1 MTTIQLKKL
10 KENELKKFSYHKTK
24 EVVDALENLNLH
36 DIISGFAA
44 HEEIEKYISFAATIN
59 NRVDNNE
66 FSYLN
71 LKINH
76 KEKITLQ
83 NRLLNIL
90 ANLRHL
96 YNFVRLSG
104 RDDEFKQVVI
114 SLQELQL
121 EFAKLQSDYNQKKN
135 NVDNIIGNYE
145 KKIKDSERNLTSHVL
160 SIMGV
165 FSAIITII
173 LSVIITSS
181 SWLNNANGASAILA
195 FVVPNLVT
203 LLAVFVLLSLI
214 FFYLHRD
221 TSESGEKCAQQ
232 KRSRA
237 FTLTIAG
244 ILISVI
250 MCCWLCLS
258 SITQSPDHVRYIIP
272 SEQYK
277 IVDYSTD
284 SSNETDCTHETDC
297 DCHIAGSNTSYF
309 EFIFNGIPFKF
320 EYNESLLHDGNLYF
334 CTEHNTLE

>member
-1 MTTIQLKKL
+1 MSIDLSNIRDNDL
-10 KENELKKFSYHKTK
+10 IRGSYS
-24 EVVDALENLNLH
+24 EIIEIIDALEGINAFRFSGVSAIETLEAYRSYAYIIKGRILSNEFKELSSNDSRREKTILHSRLNV
-36 DIISGFAA
+36 IIDHISSSLEINGLLNEQTEYITNTINKAKKELSDQKKA
-44 HEEIEKYISFAATIN
+44 IEK
-59 NRVDNNE
+59 E
-66 FSYLN
+66 
-71 LKINH
+71 
-76 KEKITLQ
+76 
-83 NRLLNIL
+83 
-90 ANLRHL
+90 
-96 YNFVRLSG
+96 
-104 RDDEFKQVVI
+104 
-114 SLQELQL
+114 
-121 EFAKLQSDYNQKKN
+121 AKLVQKQIDK
-135 NVDNIIGNYE
+135 
-145 KKIKDSERNLTSHVL
+145 SEHTILSHVL

-181 SWLNNANGASAILA
+181 SWLNNANGASAIIA

-203 LLAVFVLLSLI
+203 LLAVFVLLSLV

-221 TSESGEKCAQQ
+221 TSDSGEKCAQQ

-258 SITQSPDHVRYIIP
+258 SITQSPDHARYIIP

-334 CTEHNTLE
+334 CTEHNSLE